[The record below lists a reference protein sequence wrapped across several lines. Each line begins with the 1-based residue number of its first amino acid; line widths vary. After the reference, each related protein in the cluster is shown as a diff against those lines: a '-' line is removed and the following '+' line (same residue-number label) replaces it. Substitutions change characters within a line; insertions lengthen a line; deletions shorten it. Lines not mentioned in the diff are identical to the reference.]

1 MKTET
6 SKSIKSCKK
15 LIKSAGYKVNSITLI
30 DCYGD
35 EEKYK
40 PHSKLAGW
48 AIKSAEE
55 VCGIKRI
62 FANFNNDIIVEL
74 N

>member
-1 MKTET
+1 MKPET
-6 SKSIKSCKK
+6 LKTINAAKSE
-15 LIKSAGYKVNSITLI
+15 IKSAGYKVNSITLI

-40 PHSKLAGW
+40 PHSKLAVW

-62 FANFNNDIIVEL
+62 FANFNNDIIVEI